1 MRQFNSS
8 SSKRKEHFGRY
19 SAVTQPSGRAHL
31 IKDPLHSAAPQIPSP
46 IHITQQLLH
55 YDPLYPPGTGAA
67 PLNPEQKRALT
78 TSTII
83 DTALGL
89 VAGGLL
95 LTHRERLQALAAEGS
110 ERLVDGFLAPGT
122 EWLMSVAPA
131 GLKLNEELD
140 VFMGRA
146 VLRILKVSKLG
157 E

>member
-1 MRQFNSS
+1 MN
-8 SSKRKEHFGRY
+8 
-19 SAVTQPSGRAHL
+19 
-31 IKDPLHSAAPQIPSP
+31 PQ
-46 IHITQQLLH
+46 
-55 YDPLYPPGTGAA
+55 
-67 PLNPEQKRALT
+67 QKRALL
-78 TSTII
+78 TSTVI

-110 ERLVDGFLAPGT
+110 ERLVYDVLARGT

-146 VLRILKVSKLG
+146 VLKILQVSK
-157 E
+157 